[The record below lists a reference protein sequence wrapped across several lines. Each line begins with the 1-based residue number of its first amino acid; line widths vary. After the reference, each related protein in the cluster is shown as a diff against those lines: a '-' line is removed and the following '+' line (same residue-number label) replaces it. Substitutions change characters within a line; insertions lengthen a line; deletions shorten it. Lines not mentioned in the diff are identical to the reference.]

1 MMTVTVS
8 WHSAPQTHASGTD
21 WGTEFLCQ
29 SAQTKAGVNANHCYL
44 LTMWVPLHASFFCQA
59 HLCGAFIQKYPS
71 IHYNIP
77 FTLFYILTVRQSISY
92 LTTEA
97 EQDPILDIKIILI
110 INCIIICAYGTNSI
124 QYEICLAGMLHV
136 LCCHHCI
143 RPSVTAE
150 HFEPTLDGALWK
162 SLLLLLL

>member
-1 MMTVTVS
+1 MLV
-8 WHSAPQTHASGTD
+8 
-21 WGTEFLCQ
+21 
-29 SAQTKAGVNANHCYL
+29 AQTGALSFFASQHKQRRGSMLITVICL
-44 LTMWVPLHASFFCQA
+44 LCEYHYTLFFFCQA